1 VCVCECEV
9 WGFVAIKV
17 GDRLRGRRK
26 EVGERLEIEVWGNK
40 DKVKDQQTKKCSKDV
55 YKSV

>member
-1 VCVCECEV
+1 MYVRF
-9 WGFVAIKV
+9 GGLSQKKV

-40 DKVKDQQTKKCSKDV
+40 DKIKGQRTKKCSKVFIRV
-55 YKSV
+55 YR